1 MGQSFPS
8 DPNMA
13 ALLTSVTRTQVEEA
27 RDDTLSWSIHLL
39 RRQTHRA
46 PRIAAALMGAFVLS
60 LCLFHSVWL
69 ALLPAAAV
77 LLSLSEF
84 VFPVWYVLT
93 SQSATAKHGLTS
105 LEIRWADVRH
115 AYLTDEGVKLSP
127 LRAKNS
133 RFEPLR
139 GVYLRFDANNREAV
153 IAAVRRCREED
164 ADRG

>member
-1 MGQSFPS
+1 M
-8 DPNMA
+8 
-13 ALLTSVTRTQVEEA
+13 ALLPPSVTTTQPQRERTQEA
-27 RDDTLSWSIHLL
+27 DLSWSVHLL
-39 RRQTHRA
+39 RRQPQRA
-46 PRIAAALMGAFVLS
+46 SRIAFVLAGVFVLS
-60 LCLFHSVWL
+60 LCLFRSLWL

-84 VFPVWYVLT
+84 VFPIRYTLT
-93 SQSATAKHGLTS
+93 VQSATARHGLTL

-139 GVYLRFDANNREAV
+139 GVYLRFDETNRDGV
-153 IAAVRRCREED
+153 IAAVRRGREEC
-164 ADRG
+164 ADRA